1 MGEEEG
7 RKKGW
12 GVKMKEKRR
21 KFHKREGKKASRLK
35 GRRGEKGGEGRT
47 QDSDLLFTYLVRSS
61 GKAFAHPE

>member
-35 GRRGEKGGEGRT
+35 GRRGEKGGEGRK
-47 QDSDLLFTYLVRSS
+47 DL
-61 GKAFAHPE
+61 